1 MKNKNPKAST
11 LMTALI
17 VLGMILAIAI
27 GVSTVSVQ
35 ERRSS
40 IGSNQSITAY
50 QNADTGVE
58 RVLNEIIKVRPSGN
72 VNQISISG
80 THCDSGPSGTG
91 IIEDDGGKFRVE
103 LKDSSVP
110 PIQIRCDA
118 GTSISSVSSIKSI
131 GISPQESRSIEVAL
145 AQAGGTLSF
154 YITYRGGASWLA
166 NPLTGNYACPV
177 GTTNIYNQT
186 TGGGCSS
193 GGNEACE
200 WHFCQ

>member
-58 RVLNEIIKVRPSGN
+58 RVLNELIKVRPSGN

-80 THCDSGPSGTG
+80 TSCNSSTG
-91 IIEDDGGKFRVE
+91 LIEDSAGKFRVE
-103 LKDSSVP
+103 LQDSSDP
-110 PIQIRCDA
+110 PIQILCDA